1 MMSDE
6 GDRSL
11 TGILGDLG
19 GSVDALVRAK
29 FRLAR
34 AEFMQEARRLAR
46 AAMLLAIGA
55 VIGSIALAFLALSLV
70 YALSASVSPFTA
82 ALLVAVI
89 SGAGAAAALTAG
101 LNRLSGITLRK
112 ANRRMH
118 EHMEWARGFGR

>member
-1 MMSDE
+1 MSDE

-19 GSVDALVRAK
+19 GNVDALVRAK

-55 VIGSIALAFLALSLV
+55 VIGSIALAFLALALV

-101 LNRLSGITLRK
+101 LDRLSGITLRN
-112 ANRRMH
+112 ANRRLH
-118 EHMEWARGFGR
+118 EHVEWARGFGR